1 MNSRRRKPQQPVED
15 GRVLRGPVES
25 TVLRGLVLSVVL
37 MGCHTKAPAVAPLPA
52 RVPPS
57 LEEVR
62 QALETQDALES
73 LSASFELVIQQEK
86 KKDRIQGAL
95 ALMRAP
101 EGPRMRLELYSPLGP
116 PLAYAVVT
124 PDEASLYLPYSKAV
138 LYSPEPEK
146 LLRRESGGR
155 LGLADVLGAMLGS
168 TPPCV
173 PKEPVT
179 FRATDDRFLVPCE
192 AIKVGEPAV
201 SLMLSPEPLK
211 LAGLEAGGAGAYP
224 AMTPFR
230 VRFEGRSGELPVPAR
245 WILESEGVELE
256 LRLIREEL
264 SLNVPL
270 EPTLFRLELPENTQ
284 VASLEHWLAGL
295 RNKNTP

>member
-1 MNSRRRKPQQPVED
+1 MMLSVM
-15 GRVLRGPVES
+15 
-25 TVLRGLVLSVVL
+25 LRGLLLSVML
-37 MGCHTKAPAVAPLPA
+37 MGCHAKAPVVAPLPV

-62 QALETQDALES
+62 QALETQEALES
-73 LSASFELVIQQEK
+73 LSASFELVVQQDQ
-86 KKDRIQGAL
+86 KKDRVQGAL

-101 EGPRMRLELYSPLGP
+101 DGPRMRLELYSPLGP
-116 PLAYAVVT
+116 PLAYAVMT
-124 PDEASLYLPYSKAV
+124 PDEVSLYLPYSKAV

-155 LGLADVLGAMLGS
+155 LGLADVLGAMLGGM
-168 TPPCV
+168 PPCV

-192 AIKVGEPAV
+192 AIQAGEPTL

-230 VRFEGRSGELPVPAR
+230 VRFEGRSGEMPVPAR
-245 WILESEGVELE
+245 WILESEGVALE

-270 EPTLFRLELPENTQ
+270 EQTLFRLELPENTQ
-284 VASLEHWLAGL
+284 VASLEHWLEGL
-295 RNKNTP
+295 RKKNTP